1 MVLKLALRRWQSTLQ
16 LGLTNEMARKSKRII
31 PPAES
36 TGKLKLGPQSGGNS
50 DQKKPKF
57 SFCYIQNSHCIT
69 KCQKDEK
76 AGLADKLY
84 RLSQLT
90 WAEIKQQ
97 GRHKLGF
104 EKIARGAIKA
114 GIPSH
119 ITEDVDH
126 FLAFRFDDLKAM
138 VGYRLGSTFFVI
150 WLDREF
156 NLYKH

>member
-1 MVLKLALRRWQSTLQ
+1 MQ

-57 SFCYIQNSHCIT
+57 SFCYIQGSHCIT

>member
-1 MVLKLALRRWQSTLQ
+1 MQ
-16 LGLTNEMARKSKRII
+16 LGLINEMSRKAKRII
-31 PPAES
+31 APVES
-36 TGKLKLGPQSGGNS
+36 AGKLKLGPQSGGNS
-50 DQKKPKF
+50 DHKKPKF
-57 SFCYIQNSHCIT
+57 SFCYIQSSHCIT

-104 EKIARGAIKA
+104 EKITRDAIKA
-114 GIPSH
+114 GIPKH

-126 FLAFRFDDLKAM
+126 FLAFRFDDFKAM

-150 WLDREF
+150 WLDRDF
-156 NLYKH
+156 KLYNH

>member
-1 MVLKLALRRWQSTLQ
+1 M
-16 LGLTNEMARKSKRII
+16 
-31 PPAES
+31 P
-36 TGKLKLGPQSGGNS
+36 
-50 DQKKPKF
+50 
-57 SFCYIQNSHCIT
+57 
-69 KCQKDEK
+69 KDEK

-138 VGYRLGSTFFVI
+138 VGYRLDRHFLLYGLIESSTYTSTNKTHRQVGFLFSCMFLSVSSSAS
-150 WLDREF
+150 L
-156 NLYKH
+156 NLSASC

>member
-1 MVLKLALRRWQSTLQ
+1 M
-16 LGLTNEMARKSKRII
+16 
-31 PPAES
+31 P
-36 TGKLKLGPQSGGNS
+36 
-50 DQKKPKF
+50 
-57 SFCYIQNSHCIT
+57 
-69 KCQKDEK
+69 KDEK

-138 VGYRLGSTFFVI
+138 GWLSSWIDIFVI

>member
-1 MVLKLALRRWQSTLQ
+1 
-16 LGLTNEMARKSKRII
+16 
-31 PPAES
+31 
-36 TGKLKLGPQSGGNS
+36 
-50 DQKKPKF
+50 
-57 SFCYIQNSHCIT
+57 
-69 KCQKDEK
+69 
-76 AGLADKLY
+76 
-84 RLSQLT
+84 
-90 WAEIKQQ
+90 IKQQ

-138 VGYRLGSTFFVI
+138 FGYRLGSTFFVI

>member
-1 MVLKLALRRWQSTLQ
+1 MQ

-57 SFCYIQNSHCIT
+57 SFCYIQSSHCIT

-90 WAEIKQQ
+90 WADIKQQ

-156 NLYKH
+156 NIYKH